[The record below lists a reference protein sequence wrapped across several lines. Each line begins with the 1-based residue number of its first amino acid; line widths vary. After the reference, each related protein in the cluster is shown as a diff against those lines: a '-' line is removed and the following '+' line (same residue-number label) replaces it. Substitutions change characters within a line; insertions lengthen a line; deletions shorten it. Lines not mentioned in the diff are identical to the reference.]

1 MNGET
6 PREVEMTIAEVLEL
20 ASQALQ
26 RDKLDEAEGI
36 CDRVLEAWPDSPD
49 ALHFSG
55 LIAFKRGEAELATA
69 LLARSLVLAPE
80 HADFWNN
87 FGNVLKTRGEI
98 TDAVA
103 AYQRAIELRPE
114 FSDAHNNL
122 GVMASVRQD
131 FTGAVDAYRRAIAF
145 QPGHADAYLNLGSAL
160 EKLERLD
167 ESVEAY
173 RAVIERR
180 PGHPEAYGR
189 LGSIFWKQGRK
200 DEATDAIVRHTEIN
214 PGDPMSFVVL
224 AGIFYDQGRHDESIE
239 AYQKAVDIDPKDS
252 YANSLLGIILNMMG
266 REEEARDA
274 WRKWSEAD
282 PANPVP
288 LHLLS
293 AGSGEAIPERA
304 GDNFV
309 VHVFDRFAESFD
321 KKLKGLDYRA
331 PQLVADAL
339 KSCVPEPDG
348 SLEILDAGCG
358 TGLCGPLLRPY
369 ALRLDG
375 VDLSNGMLEK
385 ARARGGYDS
394 LVAAEL
400 TAFISGKQDAYDAII
415 SADTLCYFGRLEAVF
430 SAAFNALRCGGYLIF
445 TVEKTVSSLGNS
457 PMTLEPSG
465 RYTHTEKYV
474 RSALSQAEFEI
485 IQVTFTALR
494 LEFFKPVD
502 GMVVIAR
509 KPAAKPQ

>member
-1 MNGET
+1 
-6 PREVEMTIAEVLEL
+6 MTIGEVMAL
-20 ASQALQ
+20 ASQAMQ
-26 RDKLDEAEGI
+26 RGKLDEAETI
-36 CDRVLEAWPDSPD
+36 CDRVLEAWPDCPD

-55 LIAFKRGEAELATA
+55 LIAFKRGEAEHATA

-98 TDAVA
+98 ADAVS

-114 FSDAHNNL
+114 FADAHNNL

-131 FTGAVDAYRRAIAF
+131 FTGAVDSYQRAIAF
-145 QPGHADAYLNLGSAL
+145 EPAHADAYLNLGSAL
-160 EKLERLD
+160 EKLDRLE
-167 ESVEAY
+167 ESMNAY
-173 RAVIERR
+173 RAAIERR
-180 PGHPEAYGR
+180 PGQPEAYGR
-189 LGSIFWKQGRK
+189 LGSILWKQGRK
-200 DEATDAIVRHTEIN
+200 DEATDALVKHTEVN
-214 PGDPMSFVVL
+214 SGDPMSFVVL
-224 AGIFYDQGRHDESIE
+224 AGIFFDQGRHDECIE
-239 AYQKAVDIDPKDS
+239 AYRKAVEIDPKDS
-252 YANSLLGIILNMMG
+252 YANSLLGLALNLMG
-266 REEEARDA
+266 REGDAKDA
-274 WRKWSEAD
+274 WRKWSQAD

-293 AGSGEAIPERA
+293 AGTGEAIPERA

-309 VHVFDRFAESFD
+309 VHVFDSFAESFD
-321 KKLKGLDYRA
+321 KKLKNLDYRA

-339 KSCVPEPDG
+339 KSSVAVADG
-348 SLEILDAGCG
+348 TLEILDAGCG
-358 TGLCGPLLRPY
+358 TGLCGPLLRPF
-369 ALRLDG
+369 ARRLDG

-385 ARARGGYDS
+385 ARVRGGYDD

-400 TAFISGKQDAYDAII
+400 TAFISGKMDAYDAIV

-430 SAAFNALRCGGYLIF
+430 SAAFAALRGGGYLIF
-445 TVEKTVSSLGNS
+445 TVEKTVSASGNS

-465 RYTHTEKYV
+465 RYTHTEQYV
-474 RSALSQAEFEI
+474 RSALSQAGFESV
-485 IQVTFTALR
+485 QFTFTALR

-509 KPAAKPQ
+509 KPASKPR